1 MAEVTVRQFAEV
13 VGISI
18 DRLLDQLKEAG
29 VEIDDADATI
39 SETEKMELL
48 GFLRRKHGAADK
60 TEPKKITLNRKKTS
74 ELRQTGSHGKAKSVT
89 VEVRKKRTYVK
100 RSVVMEEENKRI
112 EEEQA
117 KQRAIEEEAE
127 RIRLE
132 QEQLAAK
139 KLAEAQAL
147 KEAEEAKK
155 TEVQAKISAEE
166 EAKKQAEE
174 IARKQAEVAKDDR
187 GGKGKKGKKADKL
200 DDRETRYGRKE
211 LHVTADKS
219 GRRKKPTLGYGRF
232 EMRKAHGWSSPLA
245 RWFRSHLVKPFS
257 RVVGRPL
264 ALTTDGIDCF
274 SSQPSVDK
282 MNTHPNVGSGFHHA
296 PSIFKIG

>member
-29 VEIDDADATI
+29 VEINDADATI

-60 TEPKKITLNRKKTS
+60 AEPKKVTLSRKKTS

-100 RSVVMEEENKRI
+100 RSVVMEEENKRV
-112 EEEQA
+112 EEEKA
-117 KQRAIEEEAE
+117 KQQAILDEEE
-127 RIRLE
+127 RIRKE
-132 QEQLAAK
+132 QEELAAK

-155 TEVQAKISAEE
+155 SQAEAQKTAEE
-166 EAKKQAEE
+166 EAKKQADE
-174 IARKQAEVAKDDR
+174 IARKQAEAAKEER
-187 GGKGKKGKKADKL
+187 AGKL
-200 DDRETRYGRKE
+200 
-211 LHVTADKS
+211 
-219 GRRKKPTLGYGRF
+219 
-232 EMRKAHGWSSPLA
+232 
-245 RWFRSHLVKPFS
+245 
-257 RVVGRPL
+257 
-264 ALTTDGIDCF
+264 
-274 SSQPSVDK
+274 
-282 MNTHPNVGSGFHHA
+282 
-296 PSIFKIG
+296 